1 MNNEAC
7 IQDGII
13 IKQEERK
20 TVDKIKAWYY
30 EKFIKTGK
38 AAKFEEGVEKR
49 AKFEKKAI
57 VVAGTIATVAL
68 VFCPADGPFG
78 ELCTV
83 LATPALCKLVDVC
96 AELEKKVTLKWKRSA
111 EKTMGFGTA
120 GYSSNVEN
128 PEITKD
134 DIVDAAKIVK
144 GASDDIASIS
154 RGAK

>member
-1 MNNEAC
+1 MNNETYM
-7 IQDGII
+7 QDGII
-13 IKQEERK
+13 IKPEDRK
-20 TVDKIKAWYY
+20 TIDKMKAWYY
-30 EKFIKTGK
+30 KKFIETGK

-57 VVAGTIATVAL
+57 VVAGTVATIAL

-96 AELEKKVTLKWKRSA
+96 AELEKKVTLKWKRFA
-111 EKTMGFGTA
+111 EKAMGFGTA
-120 GYSSNVEN
+120 GYSSNVED
-128 PEITKD
+128 PKITKD
-134 DIVDAAKIVK
+134 DIINSAKVVK